1 MNRFALA
8 ISFAAAV
15 LAHGATGAAAQQVG
29 IAACDDFLAKYET
42 CVSGKVPAAQQ
53 STFKASI
60 DQTRKA
66 WIEAAKSPQAK
77 AHLESACKQAAD
89 QVKASLTPYGCS
101 F

>member
-1 MNRFALA
+1 MNRFTLTIA
-8 ISFAAAV
+8 FAAAV
-15 LAHGATGAAAQQVG
+15 LAHGATGAGAQQVG
-29 IAACDDFLAKYET
+29 IAVCDDFLTKYET

-66 WIEAAKSPQAK
+66 WIDAAKNPQAK
-77 AHLESACKQAAD
+77 AALESSCKQTAD
-89 QVKASLTPYGCS
+89 QLKASLAPYGCA

>member
-1 MNRFALA
+1 MNRFALT
-8 ISFAAAV
+8 ISFAATV
-15 LAHGATGAAAQQVG
+15 LAHTATGATAQQVG
-29 IAACDDFLAKYET
+29 IAVCDDFLAKYET

-66 WIEAAKSPQAK
+66 WIEAAKNPQAK
-77 AHLESACKQAAD
+77 AALESSCKQTAD
-89 QVKASLTPYGCS
+89 QLKASLAAYNCA

>member
-1 MNRFALA
+1 MKRFALT

-15 LAHGATGAAAQQVG
+15 LAQAVTGAAAQQVG
-29 IAACDDFLAKYET
+29 IAVCDDFLTKYET

-60 DQTRKA
+60 DQVRKT
-66 WIEAAKSPQAK
+66 WIDAAKNPAAKSA
-77 AHLESACKQAAD
+77 LESSCKQTAD
-89 QVKASLTPYGCS
+89 QLKASLAPYGCA